1 MHVEVKVPGSC
12 GELIQGTLAGEPF
25 LVTCPIDCYTTVTV
39 RKDKK
44 PSSENHHHGLRP
56 KASRALTEVLHFFD
70 EGHYPYHL
78 QLESE
83 LPIGKGMAS
92 SSADIAAVC
101 IAVAT
106 SLQKKITAEQ
116 IGRIASEIEPTDGVF
131 FEGVV
136 QMNPLLGVCQKHLGQ
151 APSLQIAIFD
161 TGGVIDT
168 LKFHTRQDLASLN
181 YENEALIR
189 EALTVLNAS
198 DAVSIGRA
206 AVISALA
213 NQSILYKKYL
223 PQIIDVA
230 NETGAL
236 GVNVAHSGTVLG
248 ILFAPEA
255 STAFIEHA
263 ISRIQQRFLHLQYMK
278 TVHLISGGCIISE
291 TAGDKSA
298 AKIHTWR

>member
-25 LVTCPIDCYTTVTV
+25 LVTCPIDCYSTVTV
-39 RKDKK
+39 HTHKK
-44 PSSENHHHGLRP
+44 SAGNHPNGLGP
-56 KASRALTEVLHFFD
+56 KASMALAKVLDFFAVR
-70 EGHYPYHL
+70 HYPYYL
-78 QLESE
+78 ELESE
-83 LPIGKGMAS
+83 LPAGKGMAS

-116 IGRIASEIEPTDGVF
+116 VAVIASAIEPTDGVF
-131 FEGVV
+131 FEGIV
-136 QMNPLLGVCQKHLGQ
+136 QMNPLRGICQNHLGQ
-151 APSLQIAIFD
+151 VPSLQIAIFD

-168 LKFHTRQDLASLN
+168 LEFHTRQDLASLN
-181 YENEALIR
+181 HENEALIR
-189 EALTVLNAS
+189 EALAVLTVS

-213 NQSILYKKYL
+213 NQSILYKQCL

-230 NETGAL
+230 NEAGAL

-255 STAFIEHA
+255 STPFIEHA
-263 ISRIQQRFLHLQYMK
+263 ISMIQQRFLHLQYMK
-278 TVHLISGGCIISE
+278 TVRLISGGCIINE
-291 TAGDKSA
+291 MAGDKSA
-298 AKIHTWR
+298 AKIHTRR

>member
-39 RKDKK
+39 RKDKDA
-44 PSSENHHHGLRP
+44 SSNQHDGLGP
-56 KASRALTEVLHFFD
+56 KASMALVQVLHFFD
-70 EGHYPYHL
+70 EKHYPYHL

-83 LPIGKGMAS
+83 LPVGKGMAS

-116 IGRIASEIEPTDGVF
+116 IGLIASAIEPTDGIF
-131 FEGVV
+131 FEGIV
-136 QMNPLLGVCQKHLGQ
+136 QMNPLRGICQNRLGQ
-151 APSLQIAIFD
+151 VPSLQIAIFD

-168 LKFHTRQDLASLN
+168 LEFHTRQDLASLN
-181 YENEALIR
+181 HENEALIR
-189 EALTVLNAS
+189 EALSVLNAN

-213 NQSILYKKYL
+213 NQSILYKKCL
-223 PQIIDVA
+223 PQIIDLA
-230 NETGAL
+230 NEAGAL

-248 ILFAPEA
+248 ILFAPEV
-255 STAFIEHA
+255 STSFIEHV

-291 TAGDKSA
+291 MAGDKSA
-298 AKIHTWR
+298 AKIHPWR